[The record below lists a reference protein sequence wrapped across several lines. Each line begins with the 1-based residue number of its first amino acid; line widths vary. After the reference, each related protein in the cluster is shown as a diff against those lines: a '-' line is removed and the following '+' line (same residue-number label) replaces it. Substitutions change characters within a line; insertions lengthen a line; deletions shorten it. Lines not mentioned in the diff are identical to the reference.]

1 MIQRLLTVHLAL
13 VFAAVAAEREHNAK
27 VLQPGVQLSLVSQ
40 QPDLMTPTG
49 IDIDADGNIWVI
61 ACHTHF
67 PPKDYA
73 GPKQDEVLVFS
84 KEGKRRVFY
93 LNTEKTMDLELG
105 KDGWVYLAERD
116 RILRIRD
123 RDGDGK
129 ADEEE
134 NIAVLESAATY
145 PHNGLS
151 GLAWHPN
158 GDLYFTLGENFNER
172 WTLKGTDGRTAQ
184 GTGEGGV
191 FHCRPD
197 GTKLTRIARGMWNPF
212 GFCVREDG
220 EMFAAENDPG
230 ERPPCRLL
238 HIVKGGDYGFQR
250 HYGPAAH
257 HPFVCWNGELKGTL
271 PMVHPSGEAPC
282 GVVPLGR
289 GLLIPSWG
297 DHSIDFFPLQ
307 QRGASYSAARIEL
320 VKGTRY
326 FRPTCIAY
334 AEHQSDGQKKT
345 WYLTDWVD
353 GSYNVHGFGRIWK
366 LEIDLKKASWLGPL
380 ELPEPTE
387 AAQLAERLRDAKA
400 NFAIAAVLVHARSED
415 PFVARAALVRLSQIM
430 ENYGP
435 RNVSGWF
442 PVDRVS
448 AIRALHIGNADPG
461 PWVDS
466 VLRSNAPAVQFEA
479 LRWISDASLLDDR
492 FKRFLPDVERLLKR
506 PDLSFELFEAGIA
519 AATILAGKPNL
530 GIANTELLLARV
542 KDESSSAKLR
552 AYALRMLPKMH
563 RHASPDRPF
572 SVLSFPKG
580 LNAEILAGLLHSG
593 DEGLA
598 MESLRVLGGHPAAG
612 KHVLARVATN
622 EMLAAE
628 LRAEATAGLA
638 AVAGEHIARLVKL
651 SQSKVPEI
659 SEEALRALRN
669 QTLNKDQLKDIKR
682 AQRKDLIAAITDPAS
697 LGENRPASTDPGEW
711 ASHLDKLPGNADVDS
726 GRRIFHHASV
736 ALCAR
741 CHRHSGR
748 GKIVGPD
755 LTFAGRGQSR
765 EWFLKAILQ
774 PSADMAPEFQP
785 RELTLADGSVHTGIR
800 LRSYSREQIR
810 DLNGNTVTFHK
821 DKVAAIRDLN
831 ISLMPEGLVYTLTDR
846 EFRDLLAF
854 LENSK

>member
-13 VFAAVAAEREHNAK
+13 VFAAIAAERGHNAK
-27 VLQPGVQLSLVSQ
+27 VLQPGVQLSLVSE

-134 NIAVLESAATY
+134 DIAVLESAATY

-230 ERPPCRLL
+230 ERPPCRVL

-307 QRGASYSAARIEL
+307 QRGASYTAARIEL

-366 LEIDLKKASWLGPL
+366 LEIDLKKASWLGSL

-415 PFVARAALVRLSQIM
+415 PFVARAALVRLSQMM

-461 PWVDS
+461 LWVDS
-466 VLRSNAPAVQFEA
+466 VLRSNDPAVQFEA

-580 LNAEILAGLLHSG
+580 LNVEILAGLLHSG

-669 QTLNKDQLKDIKR
+669 QTLNKDQLEDIKR

-697 LGENRPASTDPGEW
+697 LGKNRPASTDPGEW

-785 RELTLADGSVHTGIR
+785 RELTLTDGSVHTGIR

-821 DKVAAIRDLN
+821 DKVAGIRDLN
-831 ISLMPEGLVYTLTDR
+831 ISLMPEGLVYMLTDL
-846 EFRDLLAF
+846 ELRDLLAF